1 VKEAYILPT
10 LAPTLTNAQRV
21 ALVRIIEEAAEVQ
34 KCATKILRF
43 GFVATDHNV
52 SPPKTYDNNGDLMR
66 ELTDLME
73 ANIALQKVVP

>member
-1 VKEAYILPT
+1 MKEAYILPT

-21 ALVRIIEEAAEVQ
+21 ALVRVIEEAAEVQ

-43 GFVATDHNV
+43 GFQAVDRNV
-52 SPPKTYDNNGDLMR
+52 SPPVTYDNNADLLR

-73 ANIALQKVVP
+73 ANITLQKVIP